1 MTSAVVP
8 IRGMRRLR
16 MTGTRTV
23 GAGTTVE
30 PAVGGRGVKAVAGE
44 AASVAMA
51 AAPAGEA
58 PTAVAPA
65 VAATAAPAA
74 APAAA
79 LRRDARGGGG
89 GSSTFCV
96 SSETGGGG
104 ACSSIAPGPG
114 SSTASHRSCG
124 GDRSRAGRC
133 VRPVASRPVAVGARR
148 GERRVVLGHRREH
161 RQPGRRR
168 EGPGRRVGRHDREAP
183 VVDDR
188 LARQQPEV
196 HPGGAD
202 PGSVRDH
209 ERDLRRLGASDPR
222 GGGGDLVV
230 DVEIDGARCHS
241 GG

>member
-8 IRGMRRLR
+8 ILGMRRLR
-16 MTGTRTV
+16 KTGTRTV

-44 AASVAMA
+44 AASVAI
-51 AAPAGEA
+51 AGGTSGRGA
-58 PTAVAPA
+58 NGRGACCS
-65 VAATAAPAA
+65 
-74 APAAA
+74 
-79 LRRDARGGGG
+79 RDRCPGRGSGGGLAARRTRRWRRQLDLLRLVG
-89 GSSTFCV
+89 NGWRRRLLV
-96 SSETGGGG
+96 DR
-104 ACSSIAPGPG
+104 ARPGLLDG
-114 SSTASHRSCG
+114 IDRSCG
-124 GDRSRAGRC
+124 GDGSRAGRC
-133 VRPVASRPVAVGARR
+133 VRPVASRPIAVGARR